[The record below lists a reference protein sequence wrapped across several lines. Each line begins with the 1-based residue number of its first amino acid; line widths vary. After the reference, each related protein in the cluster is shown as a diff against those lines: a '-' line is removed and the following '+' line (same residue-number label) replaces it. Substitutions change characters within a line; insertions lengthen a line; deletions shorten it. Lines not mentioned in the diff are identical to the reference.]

1 MPTRDDHRLRRPPV
15 RPRRLFAISLLALL
29 GCPDEPSPPPADLG
43 SPASDDMSCYT
54 QPTTHLEILNAC
66 TSAQSVSKQ
75 PVLPLLRAY
84 GTLPPLP

>member
-1 MPTRDDHRLRRPPV
+1 MPTHDAL
-15 RPRRLFAISLLALL
+15 RPRSPRARVRDLLAISLLLL
-29 GCPDEPSPPPADLG
+29 VGCPDEPPPSPADLG

-75 PVLPLLRAY
+75 PVLPLLRAD